1 MAIIILVVGDE
12 NKIIVFENKKIRHI
26 WHKEDWWFSVVDVVG
41 VLDAS
46 GRPRKYWAD
55 LKKKLVGEGSE
66 LSEFIGQLKME
77 SSDGKE
83 YLTDCANKEGLFR
96 IIQSIPSKKAEPF
109 KLWLAKVGSERIDEI
124 ENPELAQKRM
134 KELYKSKGYSSDWI
148 EKRVRGI
155 AVRDELTDE
164 WSKRGI
170 KTKKEYS
177 ILTAEISKATFGLTP
192 NEYKNFKGLK
202 RENLRDHMDDL
213 ELIFNMLGEA
223 STTKIARSKNPLGFN
238 ENKNVAKEGGA
249 VAGVARKELER
260 KSGEQI
266 VTSENYL
273 KEPESIKKKKIS
285 KK

>member
-12 NKIIVFENKKIRHI
+12 NKLIVFENKKIRHI
-26 WHKEDWWFSVVDVVG
+26 WHKGDWWFSVVDVVG

>member
-1 MAIIILVVGDE
+1 MGDE

-26 WHKEDWWFSVVDVVG
+26 WHKEDWWFSVVDVVE

>member
-1 MAIIILVVGDE
+1 MKGD
-12 NKIIVFENKKIRHI
+12 NKLIVFENKKIRHT
-26 WHKEDWWFSVVDVVG
+26 WYKEDWWFSVVDVVG
-41 VLDAS
+41 ILTDNNFQGARNYWKVLKH
-46 GRPRKYWAD
+46 R
-55 LKKKLVGEGSE
+55 LKKEGSE
-66 LSEFIGQLKME
+66 TVTNCNRLKLE
-77 SSDGKE
+77 APDGKMRE
-83 YLTDCANKEGLFR
+83 TDCANKEGLFR